1 MSPLSHIVRQ
11 AYLKKYE
18 RELKKFFLEFGL
30 ETQDNVESMR
40 HIELGKIGS
49 DFGIKIKDKDIFIS
63 DIMNAVE
70 DMEDVPQEVKEYYS
84 EITHEEWQASTR
96 VSTLILVLFEK
107 ILKEEFVKRV
117 RKEMESLNEEPISS
131 NISYEPFSLDFWMN
145 NV

>member
-1 MSPLSHIVRQ
+1 MSHLSHILLQ
-11 AYLKKYE
+11 AYLKKYD

-30 ETQDNVESMR
+30 ETQDNVESMK

-49 DFGIKIKDKDIFIS
+49 DFGIKIKDKDILIS

-84 EITHEEWQASTR
+84 EITSEEWQASTR

-107 ILKEEFVKRV
+107 LLKEELVKRV
-117 RKEMESLNEEPISS
+117 KKEMESINEEPIYS
-131 NISYEPFSLDFWMN
+131 NISYESLSLNSWIN